1 MTTRSTDSITH
12 HPTTHLTEEQFN
24 DAVLGLTPADIDE
37 HLNACV
43 ECSAEAIR
51 VRSSIAEFSAAATAW
66 SDAQP
71 SPSTARFRRR
81 ALMVQLRPVAGFA
94 AAAAL
99 VIGVAI
105 PVGHYQRSAA
115 NEIALASNAQ
125 VAAPS
130 QAAAGTGRAVLIG
143 ASHAQVAPHARSVS
157 HLQAKTVTSVSTY
170 TEAQSAP
177 QPPRDEIAYDNALM
191 STINAEINE
200 PVYIAGETLD
210 HSGGSLMQ

>member
-1 MTTRSTDSITH
+1 MTTRSTT
-12 HPTTHLTEEQFN
+12 PTTHLTEEQFN
-24 DAVLGLTPADIDE
+24 DAILGLAPDSVDE
-37 HLNACV
+37 HLDACV
-43 ECSAEAIR
+43 ECSAEASR
-51 VRSSIAEFSAAATAW
+51 VRSSIASFSAAATAW

-71 SPSTARFRRR
+71 SPSTARFRRH

-115 NEIALASNAQ
+115 NEIALASS
-125 VAAPS
+125 AP
-130 QAAAGTGRAVLIG
+130 AAALSQSPVRTDHVVLVEASRVQSALHARPISRLQARTAVL
-143 ASHAQVAPHARSVS
+143 
-157 HLQAKTVTSVSTY
+157 VSTY
-170 TEAQSAP
+170 TESQPAQ

-200 PVYIAGETLD
+200 PVYIAGETFD
-210 HSGGSLMQ
+210 HTGGSVTQ